1 MAGTLDAYR
10 DVRDNAA
17 ETWFH
22 AIYGSP
28 FLQALVGLR
37 ASDESQHGR
46 PGDDPAHSM
55 LVAQKIEELRQRITD
70 GGPREAVIRALL
82 YVRMPDGVVD
92 ARGFN
97 LLRRMREETGKG
109 LNLATFKQIV
119 REQFLMLL
127 LDERSAV
134 DAIPMMLATDRDL
147 ASRGKF
153 DRMIEL
159 VGVHSKTARTRLA
172 EVEALFEGE
181 EVPPLAAQQA
191 AARSTLPSARNAKPH

>member
-1 MAGTLDAYR
+1 
-10 DVRDNAA
+10 
-17 ETWFH
+17 
-22 AIYGSP
+22 
-28 FLQALVGLR
+28 
-37 ASDESQHGR
+37 
-46 PGDDPAHSM
+46 M
-55 LVAQKIEELRQRITD
+55 LVAQKIEELRQRIAD

-127 LDERSAV
+127 LDERRAV
-134 DAIPMMLATDRDL
+134 DIIPSMLATDREL
-147 ASRGKF
+147 SSRMRGKF

-181 EVPPLAAQQA
+181 EIPPLAAQHA
-191 AARSTLPSARNAKPH
+191 SSVSTERSQRNAKPH

>member
-1 MAGTLDAYR
+1 
-10 DVRDNAA
+10 
-17 ETWFH
+17 
-22 AIYGSP
+22 
-28 FLQALVGLR
+28 
-37 ASDESQHGR
+37 
-46 PGDDPAHSM
+46 
-55 LVAQKIEELRQRITD
+55 
-70 GGPREAVIRALL
+70 
-82 YVRMPDGVVD
+82 MPDGVVD

-147 ASRGKF
+147 ASRMRGKF

-159 VGVHSKTARTRLA
+159 VGVHSKTARMRLV

-191 AARSTLPSARNAKPH
+191 AARSTEPSARNAKPH